1 MCLKLW
7 EVLHSVQNK
16 KITELQSVK
25 NRNSKGNKLH
35 IKVYRNEL
43 KG

>member
-1 MCLKLW
+1 MCLKLR
-7 EVLHSVQNK
+7 EVLFSEQNK

-25 NRNSKGNKLH
+25 NRKGNKLH